1 MKNIVSFYNSSHLR
15 LGYGFLLAK
24 GLLLTPEEL
33 QISQSQ
39 QELQVSD
46 RLLHGSKAALRLAAF
61 SGESNASMFFC

>member
-1 MKNIVSFYNSSHLR
+1 MKNIVALHNSSHLR

-33 QISQSQ
+33 QISQSE

-46 RLLHGSKAALRLAAF
+46 RLLYGSQAALRLAAF
-61 SGESNASMFFC
+61 SSESNALMFLM